1 MRQPEV
7 AVIMLASMTGIYKD
21 RRKNRSIF
29 VGSALLVTGELFL
42 ARSQATVH
50 DVAWMK
56 AMMVG

>member
-1 MRQPEV
+1 
-7 AVIMLASMTGIYKD
+7 MLASMTGIYKD